1 MIRELDTV
9 VLTIDLPEPRLRKG
23 DIGTVVLAH
32 GDRGYEI
39 EFVALDGETL
49 AVASLDRAQVRPIG
63 KGEIAHARQV
73 AA

>member
-1 MIRELDTV
+1 MIREFDTV
-9 VLTIDLPEPRLRKG
+9 VLTIDLPEHRLRKG
-23 DIGTVVLAH
+23 DIGTVVLMH

-73 AA
+73 AT

>member
-1 MIRELDTV
+1 MIREFDTV
-9 VLTIDLPEPRLRKG
+9 ILTIDLPEHRLRKG
-23 DIGTVVLAH
+23 DIGTVVLVH
-32 GDRGYEI
+32 RDRGYEL

-49 AVASLDRAQVRPIG
+49 AVASLDSTQVRPIG

>member
-9 VLTIDLPEPRLRKG
+9 VLTVDLPEHRLRKG
-23 DIGTVVLAH
+23 DIGTVALVH
-32 GDRGYEI
+32 GDRGYEL

>member
-1 MIRELDTV
+1 MIREFDTV
-9 VLTIDLPEPRLRKG
+9 VLTIDLPEHRLRKG
-23 DIGTVVLAH
+23 DIGTVVLMH

-49 AVASLDRAQVRPIG
+49 AVASLDRTQVRPIG

>member
-1 MIRELDTV
+1 MIRELNTV
-9 VLTIDLPEPRLRKG
+9 VLTIDLPEHRLRKG
-23 DIGTVVLAH
+23 DIGTVVLVH
-32 GDRGYEI
+32 GDRGYEL

>member
-1 MIRELDTV
+1 MIREFDTV
-9 VLTIDLPEPRLRKG
+9 VLTIDLPEHRLRKG
-23 DIGTVVLAH
+23 DIGTVVLMH

>member
-1 MIRELDTV
+1 MIRELDNVVQTV
-9 VLTIDLPEPRLRKG
+9 DLPEHRLRKG
-23 DIGTVVLAH
+23 DIGTVVLVH
-32 GDRGYEI
+32 RDRGYEL

-49 AVASLDRAQVRPIG
+49 AVASLDTTQVRPIG

>member
-1 MIRELDTV
+1 M
-9 VLTIDLPEPRLRKG
+9 
-23 DIGTVVLAH
+23 H

-49 AVASLDRAQVRPIG
+49 AVASLNRSQVRPIG

>member
-1 MIRELDTV
+1 MIREFDTV
-9 VLTIDLPEPRLRKG
+9 VLTIDLPEHRLRKG
-23 DIGTVVLAH
+23 DIGTVVLVH
-32 GDRGYEI
+32 GDRGYEL

>member
-1 MIRELDTV
+1 MIRELDNV
-9 VLTIDLPEPRLRKG
+9 VLTVDLPEHRLRKG
-23 DIGTVVLAH
+23 DIGTVVLVH
-32 GDRGYEI
+32 RDGGYEL

-49 AVASLDRAQVRPIG
+49 AVASLDSTQVRPIG